1 MLVRSQLGAP
11 TPFAPSDALNPVIKK
26 HIKFMQEALKEAKS
40 AVKEDEVPVGAVVVY
55 KDKIIGRAHNQVER
69 LKDPTA
75 HAEMLVITC
84 ATNSLNTKWLNGAS
98 LYVTIEPCS
107 MCAGALVLARI
118 KNLIYGADDPKAGGC
133 GSVTN
138 IINNKRLNH
147 RIKVHKGILGKE
159 CADLLTDFFK
169 GKRQRNR

>member
-1 MLVRSQLGAP
+1 MIL
-11 TPFAPSDALNPVIKK
+11 KK
-26 HIKFMQEALKEAKS
+26 HIKFMQEAFKEAQR
-40 AVKEDEVPVGAVVVY
+40 AAKEDEVPIGAVIVY

-75 HAEMLVITC
+75 HAEMIAITS
-84 ATNSLNTKWLNGAS
+84 AANSLNTKWLNGAS

-133 GSVTN
+133 GSVTD
-138 IINNKRLNH
+138 IINNKILNH
-147 RIKVHKGILGKE
+147 RIKIKKGILEKE
-159 CADLLTDFFK
+159 CSSLLKEFFK
-169 GKRQRNR
+169 KKRVS